1 MKVKN
6 STYDTVKLI
15 ALIFTPIAAF
25 VAALADIWGIPYGS
39 QIVATLTAL
48 DTLLGAIVVV
58 LKINY
63 NKEKGGNES

>member
-6 STYDTVKLI
+6 EVYDTIKLV
-15 ALIFTPIAAF
+15 ALLVAPISAF
-25 VAALADIWGIPYGS
+25 IAALADIWGIPYGS

-48 DTLLGAIVVV
+48 DALLGAVVVV

>member
-6 STYDTVKLI
+6 TTYDTIKLI
-15 ALIFTPIAAF
+15 ALLVAPIATF

-39 QIVATLTAL
+39 QIVATLTAI
-48 DTLLGAIVVV
+48 DALLGAIVVV

-63 NKEKGGNES
+63 EKTKGGNES